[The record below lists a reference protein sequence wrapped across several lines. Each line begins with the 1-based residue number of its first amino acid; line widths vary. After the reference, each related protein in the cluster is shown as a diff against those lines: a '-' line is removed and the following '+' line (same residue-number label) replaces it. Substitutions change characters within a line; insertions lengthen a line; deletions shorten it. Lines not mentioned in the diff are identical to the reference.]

1 MGGLEEEK
9 SRWKN
14 WLTRH
19 RRSHGLN
26 SWIDWWIRW
35 TWMGWIFT
43 RWKCSCQMGQIE
55 WLYGLW
61 NSDYPPKR
69 LSDNPLKIADNPYPP
84 DITDT
89 ISASASGRISKDP
102 YHILTSDGFGAD
114 RIGSDN
120 IRSVFTPST
129 VHAAIFCSS
138 KHSQVVLP
146 CTLLA
151 WKIHCFSVRLKACSV
166 WCQN

>member
-1 MGGLEEEK
+1 MAGGVAGAETETTRWLWGGDGRPRRRGGEGKWRRWRWVEKSGGGVGGLEEEK

-14 WLTRH
+14 WLTRR

-35 TWMGWIFT
+35 MWMGWIFT

-89 ISASASGRISKDP
+89 ISASASGRISKNP
-102 YHILTSDGFGAD
+102 YHILTLDGFGAD
-114 RIGSDN
+114 N
-120 IRSVFTPST
+120 IRFVFTP
-129 VHAAIFCSS
+129 I
-138 KHSQVVLP
+138 
-146 CTLLA
+146 
-151 WKIHCFSVRLKACSV
+151 
-166 WCQN
+166 N